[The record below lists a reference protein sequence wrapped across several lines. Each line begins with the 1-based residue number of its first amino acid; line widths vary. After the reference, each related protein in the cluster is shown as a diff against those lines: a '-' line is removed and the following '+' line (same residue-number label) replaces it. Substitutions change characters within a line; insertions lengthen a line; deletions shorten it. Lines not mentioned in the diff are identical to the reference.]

1 MHCHGDAPSFV
12 PFDHVSGASTLS
24 HMQQGG
30 DQGCAQLLGAPRV
43 QPLNDYRLLFMVQK
57 GLATY
62 LKANNVYAVCGSD
75 YRLYATPIIKFQK
88 ACYQLVNGNAW
99 YLSGEQARETSLC
112 VQEWQE
118 SARYCPALV
127 THPASLTFPPLL
139 QCASPTPAL
148 ATPPRRPTA
157 AS

>member
-99 YLSGEQARETSLC
+99 YLSGELVRRQGGGT
-112 VQEWQE
+112 VVGQEGSVLSGPHQL
-118 SARYCPALV
+118 SQ
-127 THPASLTFPPLL
+127 HPVPSPTLPPPSPPPLCCSAHRVPL
-139 QCASPTPAL
+139 L
-148 ATPPRRPTA
+148 W
-157 AS
+157 